1 MRDLSKYEEQFI
13 SMIGVSEETAVRCRD
28 LPITAREARLV
39 TSRLRE
45 NGVPIV
51 TSDAGYWVAEN
62 QDDIDKTV
70 AVLRAKGR
78 QTLKAAAFLNACK
91 PRCGQ

>member
-1 MRDLSKYEEQFI
+1 MRDLSKYEEKFI

-45 NGVPIV
+45 KGVPIV
-51 TSDAGYWVAEN
+51 TSDAGYWLAGN

-78 QTLKAAAFLNACK
+78 QTLKAAAFLKACK
-91 PRCGQ
+91 PRCSQ

>member
-13 SMIGVSEETAVRCRD
+13 SMIGTSEETAVRCRD

-45 NGVPIV
+45 KGVPVV
-51 TSDAGYWVAEN
+51 TSDAGYWIASSRY
-62 QDDIDKTV
+62 DIDRTV
-70 AVLRAKGR
+70 AVLRAKALN
-78 QTLKAAAFLNACK
+78 TFMAALNLKECK
-91 PRCGQ
+91 PRCE

>member
-13 SMIGVSEETAVRCRD
+13 SMIGTSEETAVRCRD
-28 LPITAREARLV
+28 LPMSPREARLV

-45 NGVPIV
+45 KGVPVV

-70 AVLRAKGR
+70 AVLRSKGR
-78 QTLKAAAFLNACK
+78 ETLKSAAFLKACK
-91 PRCGQ
+91 PRYNP

>member
-13 SMIGVSEETAVRCRD
+13 SMIGTSEDTAVRCRD

-45 NGVPIV
+45 KGVPVV
-51 TSDAGYWVAEN
+51 TSDAGYWLAES
-62 QDDIDKTV
+62 QDDIDRTV
-70 AVLRAKGR
+70 AVLRSKGR
-78 QTLKAAAFLNACK
+78 ETLKSAAFLKACK
-91 PRCGQ
+91 PRCNP

>member
-28 LPITAREARLV
+28 LPIPPREVRFVTA
-39 TSRLRE
+39 SLRQK
-45 NGVPIV
+45 GVPVV
-51 TSDAGYWVAEN
+51 TSDAGYWVAGN

-78 QTLKAAAFLNACK
+78 QTLKAAAFLKACK